1 MTAEVRET
9 DPRYAGYC
17 PECMYGSGDCN
28 SEEET
33 QDWADDHNRE
43 NHR

>member
-9 DPRYAGYC
+9 DPRWYGYC
-17 PECMYGSGDCN
+17 PECIDGSDDYAC
-28 SEEET
+28 EEEA